1 MKSVITGIV
10 LLLIVLWV
18 HLTQG
23 QSNASFGTVIG
34 AVFSPDNS
42 EAQNLIRYLLLPRSL
57 IGVLAGIALG
67 IAGTLLQTI
76 TRNPL
81 ASPTTLGVNSGAY
94 FAVVAGA
101 IFVPQQFAIAPG
113 LFAFAGGLLAAGL
126 VYAIATSVR
135 VTPTRLVLAGVAV
148 SLMLS
153 AFTATLQLVYE
164 NETAGLFLWGAGSLV
179 QTDWSGVRSALPQ
192 ILAGSAIAILFIRLW
207 DVLLL
212 EDQTARSLGVKVQS
226 ARFFGVVVAVFLAA
240 IVVSVV
246 GAVGFVG
253 LVAPHLV
260 RLMGVR
266 QHLFLLP
273 GAAVWG
279 AVLLISADV
288 VAQQV
293 ATNVSELAAG
303 SVTAL
308 IGAPFLI
315 WLARRTSPSEGGA
328 MNDSVGSLQ
337 SRSLPGSSLYLPY
350 WGLMTIAIG
359 LLLLALFS
367 GVAFGQIRFSL
378 LDVLQA
384 LEGNAFSQQVLFD
397 LRLSRVLVAML
408 AGASLSVSGLLL
420 QGVIRNPLAGPEII
434 GITSGAGLFAL
445 FVLILIPNAPVSLL
459 PIAAMLGAF
468 TTFAIVCVI
477 AWRDGFDPGRLA
489 LVGIAISAFCA
500 AGINLLVVSARL
512 QVAQALVWLSGSTY
526 ARSWDEL
533 GQLVVFPVVL
543 LPIAWLTARW
553 LDLIALG
560 DDLPK
565 LLGVRLQQARLVLMS
580 IAVMLAAASVA
591 TVGTL
596 GFVGLLAPHATRL
609 LVGNYHRQL
618 IPLSALL
625 GAILVVIADTI
636 GRTIL
641 APREIPS
648 GLITAMIGTPYFLW
662 LLWQNRDE

>member
-1 MKSVITGIV
+1 MKAFITGIV

-18 HLTQG
+18 HITQG
-23 QSNASFGTVIG
+23 QVNVSLETVLG
-34 AVFSPDNS
+34 AIFSPDNS
-42 EAQNLIRYLLLPRSL
+42 EAQNLLRYLILPRSS
-57 IGVLAGIALG
+57 IGILTGIALG
-67 IAGTLLQTI
+67 IAGTLLQTM

-101 IFVPQQFAIAPG
+101 IFVPEQFAIAPEF
-113 LFAFAGGLLAAGL
+113 FAFAGGLLAAGL

-135 VTPTRLVLAGVAV
+135 VTPIRLVLAGVAV

-179 QTDWSGVRSALPQ
+179 QTDWSGVTNALPQ
-192 ILAGSAIAILFIRLW
+192 ILVGSVIAILFTRLW

-212 EDQTARSLGVKVQS
+212 DDQTARSLGVKVQS
-226 ARFFGVVVAVFLAA
+226 ARFFGIVIAVFLAA

-273 GAAVWG
+273 GSAVWG
-279 AVLLISADV
+279 AVLVISADV
-288 VAQQV
+288 AAQQV
-293 ATNVSELAAG
+293 TTNVSELAAG

-315 WLARRTSPSEGGA
+315 WLARQTPEG
-328 MNDSVGSLQ
+328 NTNSVGSLR
-337 SRSLPGSSLYLPY
+337 SDRSLSGKALHLPY
-350 WGLMTIAIG
+350 SGLIAIAMG
-359 LLLLALFS
+359 LLILALFS
-367 GVAFGQIRFSL
+367 GIAFGQIRFSL
-378 LDVLQA
+378 FEMLQA
-384 LEGNAFSQQVLFD
+384 LQGNAFSQQVLFD
-397 LRLSRVLVAML
+397 LRLSRVLVAMF

-445 FVLILIPNAPVSLL
+445 LVLALIPNAPASFIS
-459 PIAAMLGAF
+459 IAAMFGAF
-468 TTFAIVCVI
+468 TTFAIVCLT
-477 AWRDGFDPGRLA
+477 AWQNGFAPGRLA
-489 LVGIAISAFCA
+489 LVGIAVSAFCA

-533 GQLVVFPVVL
+533 GQLIVFPVL
-543 LPIAWLTARW
+543 LPIAGLTARW
-553 LDLIALG
+553 LDLMALG

-565 LLGVRLQQARLVLMS
+565 LVGIRLQQARLILMS
-580 IAVMLAAASVA
+580 IAVMLAAAAVA

-596 GFVGLLAPHATRL
+596 GFVGLVAPHAARL
-609 LVGNYHRQL
+609 LVGNHHRRL

-625 GAILVVIADTI
+625 GATLVVVADTV
-636 GRTIL
+636 GRVAL
-641 APREIPS
+641 APKEIPS
-648 GLITAMIGTPYFLW
+648 GLVTAMIGTPYFLW
-662 LLWQNRDE
+662 LLWQNRD